1 MRDFRVRTAS
11 NFNDHKTG
19 RKCDDP
25 QCRGLLND
33 SIINFGESLNLENLL
48 LGYMLGG
55 TADLMVSLGS
65 SLRVNPAADM
75 AM

>member
-1 MRDFRVRTAS
+1 M
-11 NFNDHKTG
+11 
-19 RKCDDP
+19 
-25 QCRGLLND
+25 LND
-33 SIINFGESLNLENLL
+33 SIINFGENLNMENLL
-48 LGYMLGG
+48 LGYMIGG

>member
-11 NFNDHKTG
+11 KFNDHKTG

-48 LGYMLGG
+48 LGYML
-55 TADLMVSLGS
+55 DEVY
-65 SLRVNPAADM
+65 
-75 AM
+75 